1 MTRDPYLTNGAI
13 EICPMENNMAKR
25 GKRYRGIN
33 EHVDRLQLYTVDE
46 AVSLVK
52 KTGSAKFDETVDLA
66 SRLGVDPRQADQNI
80 RGTVTLPYGTGKSV
94 RVVVFAQG
102 DLARQAEEAGA
113 DFVGTDELVDKI
125 VDGWLDFDAT
135 IATPDLMRS
144 IMPKLGRV
152 LGPRGLMPN
161 AKAGTVTTDV
171 TETLQNIKAGQIEY
185 RVERSSGVVQVP
197 IGKVSFEEDSIKQNL
212 NAVMNA
218 LVAARPSAVKGR
230 YIRSVAI
237 SATMGA
243 GIRIDPQQ
251 FA

>member
-1 MTRDPYLTNGAI
+1 
-13 EICPMENNMAKR
+13 MAKR
-25 GKRYRGIN
+25 GKRYTEIK

-52 KTGSAKFDETVDLA
+52 KTSGAKFDETVDLA
-66 SRLGVDPRQADQNI
+66 SRLGVDAQHAEQNI
-80 RGTVTLPYGTGKSV
+80 RGTVTLPHGTGKSV
-94 RVVVFAQG
+94 RVVVFAEG
-102 DLARQAEEAGA
+102 DPARQAEEAGA
-113 DFVGTDELVDKI
+113 DFVGTDDLVDKI

-161 AKAGTVTTDV
+161 AKAGTVTMDV
-171 TETLQNIKAGQIEY
+171 AETIQSIKAGQIEY
-185 RVERSSGVVQVP
+185 RVERSSGIVHVP
-197 IGKVSFEEDSIKQNL
+197 IGKTSFEENSIKENL
-212 NAVMNA
+212 NAVMSA
-218 LVAARPSAVKGR
+218 LIAARPSAVKGR

-237 SATMGA
+237 SATMGV

>member
-1 MTRDPYLTNGAI
+1 
-13 EICPMENNMAKR
+13 MAKK
-25 GKRYRGIN
+25 GKRYNGIN
-33 EHVDRLQLYTVDE
+33 EHVDRLQLYTIDE

-66 SRLGVDPRQADQNI
+66 SRLGIDARQADQNI
-80 RGTVTLPYGTGKSV
+80 RGIVALPHGTGKSV

-102 DLARQAEEAGA
+102 DLARQAEDAGA
-113 DFVGTDELVDKI
+113 DFVGTDDLVDKI

-135 IATPDLMRS
+135 IATPDLMRN

-171 TETLQNIKAGQIEY
+171 AETIRDIKAGQIEY
-185 RVERSSGVVQVP
+185 RAERSSGIVHVP
-197 IGKVSFEEDSIKQNL
+197 IGKVSFEEESIKQNL
-212 NAVMNA
+212 NVVMSA
-218 LVAARPSAVKGR
+218 LVAARPSVVKGR

>member
-1 MTRDPYLTNGAI
+1 
-13 EICPMENNMAKR
+13 MAKR
-25 GKRYRGIN
+25 GKRYTEGKT
-33 EHVDRLQLYTVDE
+33 HVDRLQLYTVDE

-52 KTGSAKFDETVDLA
+52 KTSGAKFDETVDLA
-66 SRLGVDPRQADQNI
+66 SRLGVNAQHSEQNI
-80 RGTVTLPYGTGKSV
+80 RGTVTLPHGTGKSV
-94 RVVVFAQG
+94 CVVVFAEG
-102 DLARQAEEAGA
+102 DPARQAEEAGA

-161 AKAGTVTTDV
+161 AKAGTVTMDV
-171 TETLQNIKAGQIEY
+171 ADAIQNIKAGQIEY
-185 RVERSSGVVQVP
+185 RVERSSGIVHVP
-197 IGKVSFEEDSIKQNL
+197 IGKTSFEEESIKENL
-212 NAVMNA
+212 NAVMGA
-218 LVAARPSAVKGR
+218 LVAARPSSVKGR

-237 SATMGA
+237 SATMGV

-251 FA
+251 FV

>member
-1 MTRDPYLTNGAI
+1 
-13 EICPMENNMAKR
+13 MAKR
-25 GKRYRGIN
+25 GKRYRGLN
-33 EHVDRLQLYTVDE
+33 EQVDRLHLYTVDE

-66 SRLGVDPRQADQNI
+66 SRLGVDARQADQNI
-80 RGTVTLPYGTGKSV
+80 RGTVALPHGTGKSV

-125 VDGWLDFDAT
+125 ADGWLEFDAT
-135 IATPDLMRS
+135 IATPDLMRN
-144 IMPKLGRV
+144 IMPKLGRI

-171 TETLQNIKAGQIEY
+171 TGTLQNIKAGQIEY
-185 RVERSSGVVQVP
+185 RVERSSGIVHVP
-197 IGKVSFEEDSIKQNL
+197 IGKTSFEEDSLKENL
-212 NAVMNA
+212 NAVMGA

-230 YIRSVAI
+230 YIRSISI

-243 GIRIDPQQ
+243 GIKIDPQQ

>member
-1 MTRDPYLTNGAI
+1 
-13 EICPMENNMAKR
+13 MAKR
-25 GKRYRGIN
+25 GKRYRASR
-33 EHVDRLQLYTVDE
+33 EQVDRLQLYTVDE
-46 AVSLVK
+46 AISLVK
-52 KTGSAKFDETVDLA
+52 KTSGAKFDETVDLA
-66 SRLGVDPRQADQNI
+66 SRLGVDAQHSEQNI
-80 RGTVTLPYGTGKSV
+80 RGTVTLPHGTGKSV
-94 RVVVFAQG
+94 SVVVFAEG

-171 TETLQNIKAGQIEY
+171 TEAIQSIKAGQIEY
-185 RVERSSGVVQVP
+185 RVERASGIVHVP
-197 IGKVSFEEDSIKQNL
+197 IGKTSFEEESIKGNL
-212 NAVMNA
+212 NAVMSA

-237 SATMGA
+237 SATMGV

>member
-1 MTRDPYLTNGAI
+1 
-13 EICPMENNMAKR
+13 MAKR
-25 GKRYRGIN
+25 GKRYSAGR
-33 EHVDRLQLYTVDE
+33 EQVDRLQLYTVDE

-52 KTGSAKFDETVDLA
+52 KTSGAKFDETVDLA
-66 SRLGVDPRQADQNI
+66 SRLGVDAQHAEQNI
-80 RGTVTLPYGTGKSV
+80 RGTVTLPHGTGKSV
-94 RVVVFAQG
+94 CVVVFAEG

-113 DFVGTDELVDKI
+113 DFVGTDDLVDKI

-171 TETLQNIKAGQIEY
+171 TETLQSIKAGQIEY
-185 RVERSSGVVQVP
+185 RVERSSGIVHVP
-197 IGKVSFEEDSIKQNL
+197 IGKTSFEEESIKGNL
-212 NAVMNA
+212 NAVMSA
-218 LVAARPSAVKGR
+218 LLVARPSAVKGR

-237 SATMGA
+237 SATMGV

>member
-1 MTRDPYLTNGAI
+1 
-13 EICPMENNMAKR
+13 MENNMAKK
-25 GKRYRGIN
+25 GKRYNGIN
-33 EHVDRLQLYTVDE
+33 EHVDRLQLYTIDE

-66 SRLGVDPRQADQNI
+66 SRLGIDARQADQNI
-80 RGTVTLPYGTGKSV
+80 RGTVALPYGTGKSV

-113 DFVGTDELVDKI
+113 DFVGTDDLVDKI

-135 IATPDLMRS
+135 IATPDLMRN

-171 TETLQNIKAGQIEY
+171 AETIRDIKAGQIEY
-185 RVERSSGVVQVP
+185 RAERSSGIVHVP
-197 IGKVSFEEDSIKQNL
+197 IGKVSFEEESIKQNL
-212 NAVMNA
+212 NVVMSA
-218 LVAARPSAVKGR
+218 LVAARPSVVKGR

>member
-1 MTRDPYLTNGAI
+1 
-13 EICPMENNMAKR
+13 MAKK
-25 GKRYRGIN
+25 GKRYTEIK

-52 KTGSAKFDETVDLA
+52 KTSGAKFDETVDLA
-66 SRLGVDPRQADQNI
+66 SRLSVNAQHADQNI
-80 RGTVTLPYGTGKSV
+80 RGTVTLPHGTGKSI
-94 RVVVFAQG
+94 RVVVFAEG
-102 DLARQAEEAGA
+102 DPARQAEEAGA
-113 DFVGTDELVDKI
+113 DFVGTDDLVDKI

-135 IATPDLMRS
+135 IATPDLMRN

-171 TETLQNIKAGQIEY
+171 AETIRDIKAGQIEY
-185 RVERSSGVVQVP
+185 RAERSSGIVHVP
-197 IGKVSFEEDSIKQNL
+197 IGKVSFEEESIKQNL
-212 NAVMNA
+212 NVVMSA
-218 LVAARPSAVKGR
+218 LVAARPSVVKGR

>member
-1 MTRDPYLTNGAI
+1 
-13 EICPMENNMAKR
+13 MAKR
-25 GKRYRGIN
+25 GKRYTESR

-52 KTGSAKFDETVDLA
+52 KTSGAKFDETVDLA
-66 SRLGVDPRQADQNI
+66 SRLGVNAQHADQNI
-80 RGTVTLPYGTGKSV
+80 RGTVTLPHGTGKSV
-94 RVVVFAQG
+94 RVVVFAEG
-102 DLARQAEEAGA
+102 DPARQAEEAGA
-113 DFVGTDELVDKI
+113 DFVGTDDLVDKI

-161 AKAGTVTTDV
+161 AKAGTVTMDV
-171 TETLQNIKAGQIEY
+171 TDAIQNIKTGQIEY
-185 RVERSSGVVQVP
+185 RVERLSGIVHVP
-197 IGKVSFEEDSIKQNL
+197 IGKTSFEENSIKENL
-212 NAVMNA
+212 NAVMSA
-218 LVAARPSAVKGR
+218 LITARPSSVKGR

-237 SATMGA
+237 SATMGV

>member
-1 MTRDPYLTNGAI
+1 
-13 EICPMENNMAKR
+13 MAKK
-25 GKRYRGIN
+25 GKRYR
-33 EHVDRLQLYTVDE
+33 EFKEQVDRLKLYTINE

-52 KTGSAKFDETVDLA
+52 KTSTAKFDETVDLA
-66 SRLGVDPRQADQNI
+66 SRLGVDARQADQNI

-113 DFVGTDELVDKI
+113 DFIGTDELVDKI
-125 VDGWLDFDAT
+125 VDGWLGFDAA

-144 IMPKLGRV
+144 IMPKLGRI

-161 AKAGTVTTDV
+161 AKAGTVTMDV
-171 TETLQNIKAGQIEY
+171 GDAIENIKAGQIEY
-185 RVERSSGVVQVP
+185 RIERSSGIVHVP
-197 IGKVSFEEDSIKQNL
+197 IGKVSFEEENIKGNL
-212 NAVMNA
+212 NAVMSA
-218 LVAARPSAVKGR
+218 LVAARPSVVKGR

-237 SATMGA
+237 SSTMGA

-251 FA
+251 FV

>member
-1 MTRDPYLTNGAI
+1 
-13 EICPMENNMAKR
+13 MAKR
-25 GKRYRGIN
+25 GKRYTASK

-52 KTGSAKFDETVDLA
+52 KTSGAKFDETVDLA
-66 SRLGVDPRQADQNI
+66 SRLGVNAQHADQNI
-80 RGTVTLPYGTGKSV
+80 RGTVTLPHGTGKSI
-94 RVVVFAQG
+94 RVVVFAEG
-102 DLARQAEEAGA
+102 DPARQAEEAGA
-113 DFVGTDELVDKI
+113 DFVGTDDLVDKI

-161 AKAGTVTTDV
+161 AKAGTVTMDV
-171 TETLQNIKAGQIEY
+171 ADAIQNIKAGQIEY
-185 RVERSSGVVQVP
+185 RVERSSGIVHVP
-197 IGKVSFEEDSIKQNL
+197 IGKTSFEEESIKENL
-212 NAVMNA
+212 NAVMGA
-218 LVAARPSAVKGR
+218 LVAARPSSVKGR

-237 SATMGA
+237 SATMGV